1 MMAGSAARVALPGRK
16 GLWLLAL
23 FLTTVIFAAP
33 AAQGA
38 ELRLRVVESESGA
51 TTAYV
56 DPETGRY
63 VLAPPTGHV
72 EAEYG
77 QRSLAARRAE
87 YDRETGTLVLAG
99 DVRLQEPGMVARA
112 ARLTA
117 DLTAEEY
124 RLEGQ
129 ARIERVR
136 EGRESSVLTAH
147 RVIYRPGDGEVLAS
161 GGVRLEEGS
170 RWFRAESARL
180 WDGLALLDLSGNVAG
195 DWREWAVERADRV
208 QVELESGAVTL
219 FGPAE
224 ILFQVADPAPEGP
237 VAPGS

>member
-1 MMAGSAARVALPGRK
+1 MMARSVAGVALPGRK
-16 GLWLLAL
+16 GFGLLAL
-23 FLTTVIFAAP
+23 FLAAAVFTAP
-33 AAQGA
+33 AAHGA

-56 DPETGRY
+56 DPETGLY

-87 YDRETGTLVLAG
+87 YDPQAGTLVLAG
-99 DVRLQEPGMVARA
+99 DVRLQEPGLVARA

-129 ARIERVR
+129 ARIERAR
-136 EGRESSVLTAH
+136 EGGESSILTAR
-147 RVIYRPGDGEVLAS
+147 RVIYRPGDGELLAS
-161 GGVRLEEGS
+161 GDVRVEEGS
-170 RWFRAESARL
+170 RWFQAETARL
-180 WDGLALLDLSGNVAG
+180 WDGLALLDLSGAVAG
-195 DWREWAVERADRV
+195 DWHEWAVERADRV
-208 QVELESGAVTL
+208 QVELEGGAVTL

-224 ILFQVADPAPEGP
+224 ILFQVADRAPE
-237 VAPGS
+237 APGAAGN